1 MKALFTAQELLKK
14 KKELAFLALGL
25 SALSKMVAKYKSD
38 SLQQK
43 YIKIAKE
50 KREERDAQIQKEL
63 QELPQ
68 IPQDIQNL
76 ILDATVSELMIL
88 LNDDKITSEQI
99 LVTYHRRAI
108 TIGKDLELIAES
120 NFPNALELARKCDEI
135 RKNTSK
141 EDREKLGLM
150 FGIPFSI
157 KDPFLVKGTDNTC
170 GLAARCFKPAADDGW
185 IVKFLKEEGMIPFIK
200 SNIPQ
205 LLVLTESPNLIWGRA
220 QNPWNRERTA
230 GGSCGGEG
238 GLVSAQ
244 CSPFGFGADG
254 FGSARVPANFN
265 GVYCFKGTQT
275 RFSQM
280 GQKPLNTY
288 SIARKS
294 LIQDNFGPLTK
305 CVDDISIFMR
315 TIISEKHRKEDPSLP
330 YVPWEMKKEIVP
342 KKMKVGYCFS
352 DTLFPASA
360 PCKRAVKEAVE
371 VLRAAGHDCEE
382 ITIPNFTQMLL
393 LTLAISNADGKS
405 RGRDEALQG
414 EKPIKELAISIG
426 ITKVPYLVRLLFAD
440 LIDTLGYHRWAKLMK
455 NMKELKAHEYF
466 ATVYEL
472 ALLKKAFLDFWKEKG
487 FDTLILPGD
496 ALPAFKHGDG
506 NSLALS
512 GCYMYLGNVMNLPGG
527 VVPVGKVKP
536 GEDEYE
542 SAGCKEKDIFHKKA
556 CSSIK
561 GSVGMP
567 ISVCVYTLP
576 WEDEKCVGVMRLL
589 ESNFKFHEHPKL

>member
-1 MKALFTAQELLKK
+1 MKALLTSQELLNK
-14 KKELAFLALGL
+14 KKEFALLALGL
-25 SALSKMVAKYKSD
+25 SAIGKMVAKYKSD
-38 SLQQK
+38 QTQEK
-43 YIKIAKE
+43 YVKIATQ
-50 KREERDAQIQKEL
+50 KREERDAIIK
-63 QELPQ
+63 QELKDLPEVPEDLQ
-68 IPQDIQNL
+68 KL
-76 ILDATVSELMIL
+76 IIDATVTELMRM
-88 LNDDKITSEQI
+88 LNDDEVTSEQI

-108 TIGKDLELIAES
+108 TIGRDLELITES
-120 NFPNALELARKCDEI
+120 NFKNALELARKCDEI

-150 FGIPFSI
+150 FGIPISI
-157 KDPFLVKGTDNTC
+157 KDPFLVKGLDSTC
-170 GLAARCFKPAADDGW
+170 GLAARCFKPDADDGW
-185 IVKFLKEEGMIPFIK
+185 IVKFIKQQGVIPFIK

-238 GLVSAQ
+238 GLVAAR
-244 CSPFGFGADG
+244 CSPLGFGADG

-265 GVYCFKGTQT
+265 GIYCFKGTQT

-305 CVDDISIFMR
+305 CVNDISIFMR
-315 TIISEKHRKEDPSLP
+315 TIISEAHRKEDPSLP
-330 YVPWEMKKEIVP
+330 YVPWDVKKEVLP
-342 KKMKVGYCFS
+342 KKMKVGYCLS

-360 PCKRAVKEAVE
+360 PMKRAVREAVE
-371 VLRAAGHDCEE
+371 VLRKAGHECEE
-382 ITIPNFTQMLL
+382 IVIPNFTDMLL

-405 RGRDEALQG
+405 RGRDEALEG

-440 LIDTLGYHRWAKLMK
+440 LIDVLGYHRWAKLMK

-466 ATVYEL
+466 STVYKL
-472 ALLKKAFLDFWKEKG
+472 ALLKKQFLDFWKEKG
-487 FDTLILPGD
+487 FDTLLLPGD

-542 SAGCKEKDIFHKKA
+542 SAGCKERDIFHKKA

-567 ISVCVYTLP
+567 ISVCIYTLP

-589 ESNFKFHEHPKL
+589 ESQLQFHEFPRL